1 MKKHKIK
8 SYSTFI
14 IFLIA
19 SFYINPIFSQNKT
32 VTFNH
37 LSAKNGLSQNGVM
50 AIFKDSKGY
59 MWFGTR
65 DGLNRYDGYRFKVY
79 KHDNLDANSI
89 SNNFITTIT
98 EDGNGRL
105 WIGTKNGLNSFN
117 RVNEKFT
124 VYKNDSTINNSIS
137 NNDILSILCDSN
149 GGLWVGTENGLNL
162 MTQNTT
168 SFKRFH
174 NIFHNQNSLS
184 GNHIY
189 AIYEDSKN
197 NIWIGTKF
205 GGLNKFIK
213 NSNQFTRYKHD
224 PTNSNSISSNFIGT
238 IVENKDGKLWIGTID
253 NGISILNKD
262 GIFSHIKHLEE
273 SDNSLSNN
281 IIWALDFD
289 EHSNLWI
296 ATYDGLNYYN
306 TETHKFE
313 VYKST
318 TGNSG
323 SISHN
328 SIRSLLLDD
337 DDFLWAGTY
346 FGGLN
351 LLNLNSKQFTHFKH
365 NPIEQNSL
373 SNNIV
378 GAMVEDKQ
386 GNIWIGT
393 EGGGLNYFDYLNQSF
408 SRIDAFHGK
417 ELNCRTIK
425 SLLVDKNQNLWIGTH
440 LNGLKFLNFKTGT
453 IQEYYH
459 EKDNQNSLSDNSI
472 ISLIEDQSGRI
483 WIGSESGL
491 NTFDPKTLQINRVQL
506 QKNDSS
512 IMTLFE
518 DSSNNIWV
526 GTKQNGLLLVEQG
539 TIKHYIHD
547 SKNSNS
553 ISHNSI
559 YTIFEDSKN
568 QLWIGTYGGGLNLMN
583 RTNNTFIKYRVRD
596 GLVNDIVYNI
606 EEDLQN
612 NLWISTPSGISK
624 FEQEYKIFKNY
635 TPNNGLSIEEFN
647 EKSSLN
653 HSKGHIFFG
662 GLDGFISFNPEN
674 IHVSS
679 FTPDLSLTELKLLNK
694 LITPNDKSGLL
705 KKPLNETD
713 EITFSHAQSIFSID
727 YIALNYDQLGQNKY
741 AYMLDGL
748 ETDWN
753 YVGYK
758 RSATYTNLD
767 AGKYTFKLKSA
778 NTDGIWNQNIV
789 TLNII
794 KLPPYWK
801 TTWAYILYTIIAIL
815 LFLIIRKYFLIKLHL
830 ENNLKLEKLEKQQL
844 EDLTKLKLKFFTNIS
859 HDFRTPLT
867 LIHGPLQ
874 ELIGKF
880 KTQEANSHLL
890 LIKKNVSLM
899 LRLVNQLMDFRKLQ
913 TSTLSLLL
921 AKEPLVPFIKEI
933 IFSFQELAKTN
944 DIKFSFTTSIPNKK
958 ILFDKDKIEK
968 ILYNLLSNAFKYTPL
983 GGEITV
989 KIQEKHGQSKEDID
1003 CIEIIIRN
1011 TGHGIEKENL
1021 KNIFDRFFQGYDQI
1035 EHPQKGSGIGLSLV
1049 KNLVEIH
1056 KGYIKVQSELD
1067 KHTEFT
1073 VGIPSDDIYTEEEKL
1088 FLESQWELDKNKG
1101 SANSKVIPKNN
1112 KENKK
1117 HSILVIEDNYDL
1129 KKFLIQT
1136 LSPIYDVFSAEN
1148 GEIGLSMVKKHR
1160 PNIIVSDIMMPKMTG
1175 LELCKILKAD
1185 SKTSHIPIIL
1195 LTARTALSI
1204 ELDGYDTGANDFISK
1219 PFNIEILK
1227 SKIHNLIHSMN
1238 SIKNYSRKEVL
1249 LKDSEIYTDSADEK
1263 FLEKLSTYIR
1273 DNITDPELNVNK
1285 VGKELGLS
1293 RMHFYRKVKAITETS
1308 PVEFIRNYRLSIAAK
1323 LLEQDNYNIN
1333 EVSYKVGFQ
1342 DVSYFRKC
1350 FKKKY
1355 GISSTNYAKMKK
1367 KTSINK

>member
-1 MKKHKIK
+1 MKKHKFK
-8 SYSTFI
+8 SQVTFI
-14 IFLIA
+14 IFLVA
-19 SFYINPIFSQNKT
+19 FFCINPIFSQNKT

-37 LSAKNGLSQNGVM
+37 LSAQNGLSQNGVM

-65 DGLNRYDGYRFKVY
+65 DGLNRYDGYDFKVF
-79 KHDNLDANSI
+79 KHDDLDANSI
-89 SNNFITTIT
+89 SNNFITKIT

-117 RVNEKFT
+117 RANEKFT

-162 MTQNTT
+162 MVKNAT

-213 NSNQFTRYKHD
+213 NSNQFIRYKHD
-224 PTNSNSISSNFIGT
+224 PTNSKSISSNFIGT
-238 IVENKDGKLWIGTID
+238 IVESKDGKLWIGTID

-262 GIFSHIKHLEE
+262 GAFSHIKHLEA
-273 SDNSLSNN
+273 SDNSLSND

-313 VYKST
+313 VYKNT
-318 TGNSG
+318 TGNSR

-337 DDFLWAGTY
+337 DGFLWAGTY

-365 NPIEQNSL
+365 NPIQKNSL

-378 GAMVEDKQ
+378 GAMVEDEK

-417 ELNCRTIK
+417 ELNCKTIK

-491 NTFDPKTLQINRVQL
+491 NTFDPKTLRINRVQL

-518 DSSNNIWV
+518 DSLDNIWV

-539 TIKHYIHD
+539 TIKHYFHD
-547 SKNSNS
+547 PKNSNS

-583 RTNNTFIKYRVRD
+583 RTNDTFIKYRVRD

-624 FEQEYKIFKNY
+624 FEQASKTFKNY
-635 TPNNGLSIEEFN
+635 TPNNGLPIEEFN
-647 EKSSLN
+647 ENPSLN
-653 HSKGHIFFG
+653 HSKGKIFFG

-679 FTPDLSLTELKLLNK
+679 FTPDINLSELKLLNK
-694 LITPNDKSGLL
+694 IITPNDKSRLL
-705 KKPLNETD
+705 KKPLNETNQ
-713 EITFSHAQSIFSID
+713 ITFSHDQSIFSID
-727 YIALNYDQLGQNKY
+727 YIALNYDQLGQNQY
-741 AYMLDGL
+741 AYMLEGL

-767 AGKYTFKLKSA
+767 AGTYTFKLKSA

-789 TLNII
+789 TLNIV

-801 TTWAYILYTIIAIL
+801 TTWAYILYAIIAII
-815 LFLIIRKYFLIKLHL
+815 LFLVIRKYFLIKLHL

-874 ELIGKF
+874 ELIRKF
-880 KTQEANSHLL
+880 KTHEANSHLL
-890 LIKKNVSLM
+890 LIKKNVGLM

-921 AKEPLVPFIKEI
+921 VKESLVPFIKEI

-983 GGEITV
+983 GGEITI
-989 KIQEKHGQSKEDID
+989 KIQDKYGQSKEDTD
-1003 CIEIIIRN
+1003 YIEIIIRN
-1011 TGHGIEKENL
+1011 TGPGIEKENL

-1056 KGYIKVQSELD
+1056 KGYIKVQSEPD
-1067 KHTEFT
+1067 KHTEFF
-1073 VGIPSDDIYTEEEKL
+1073 VGIPMDDIYTDDEKL
-1088 FLESQWELDKNKG
+1088 FLEPQWELEKNEDSFNSRVIQK
-1101 SANSKVIPKNN
+1101 NSKEK
-1112 KENKK
+1112 KK
-1117 HSILVIEDNYDL
+1117 HSILVVEDNYDL
-1129 KKFLIQT
+1129 KKFLVQT
-1136 LSPIYDVFSAEN
+1136 LSPLYDVFAAEN
-1148 GEIGLSMVKKHR
+1148 GEIGLSMVKDHR
-1160 PNIIVSDIMMPKMTG
+1160 PDIIISDIMMPKMSG
-1175 LELCKILKAD
+1175 LELCKTLKAD

-1204 ELDGYDTGANDFISK
+1204 ELDGYNTGANDFISK
-1219 PFNIEILK
+1219 PFNIDILK
-1227 SKIHNLIHSMN
+1227 SKIHNLIHSMDR
-1238 SIKNYSRKEVL
+1238 IKNYSRKEVL
-1249 LKDSEIYTDSADEK
+1249 LKDSDIYTDTADEK
-1263 FLEKLSTYIR
+1263 
-1273 DNITDPELNVNK
+1273 
-1285 VGKELGLS
+1285 
-1293 RMHFYRKVKAITETS
+1293 
-1308 PVEFIRNYRLSIAAK
+1308 
-1323 LLEQDNYNIN
+1323 
-1333 EVSYKVGFQ
+1333 
-1342 DVSYFRKC
+1342 
-1350 FKKKY
+1350 
-1355 GISSTNYAKMKK
+1355 IS
-1367 KTSINK
+1367 